1 MGFVRYLSPRGKNFT
16 LGYCFTSYM
25 SAISRLSGA
34 SSEATLNS
42 PYRLSASSEYYGA
55 KALHLS
61 FEV

>member
-1 MGFVRYLSPRGKNFT
+1 MGFVRYLSPRGKNYT
-16 LGYCFTSYM
+16 LGYCFTSNK
-25 SAISRLSGA
+25 SATSRLSGA
-34 SSEATLNS
+34 SSEATLNY

>member
-1 MGFVRYLSPRGKNFT
+1 MGFVRYLSPRGKNYS
-16 LGYCFTSYM
+16 LGYCFTSNK
-25 SAISRLSGA
+25 SATSRLSGA
-34 SSEATLNS
+34 SSEATLNY

>member
-1 MGFVRYLSPRGKNFT
+1 MGFIRYLSPRGKNYT
-16 LGYCFTSYM
+16 LGYCFTLYM

-42 PYRLSASSEYYGA
+42 PYRLLASSEYYGA